1 MPWDASA
8 FIALARVALL
18 RARPRFAG
26 ALAVALVAG
35 CALGGPLPAAYAA
48 DAPATAAG
56 QPTEPDQPAAEAK
69 PGHTSESKGSESKAA
84 EAPKEK
90 KEAPKT
96 KKTAPPAKAP
106 KAAPAK
112 PKASAAP
119 AGQKTGEPAPTPP
132 TAPPAPPPPPQ
143 NPFGFDDVRARAKA
157 LAAKPYEEQN
167 APLPDA
173 LKNLS
178 YDQYRDIRFKSDAA
192 LWRYDDVP
200 FQVQFYHRGFLYQK
214 RVDINAIVDGRA
226 LPIRYSPDLFDFGKN
241 TFPQPLPAD
250 LGFAGFRLHYPLK
263 RPDYHDEFAVF
274 LGASYFRAIG
284 ARNHYGLSARG
295 LAIDTGLPKKEEFP
309 YFREFWIQKPQ
320 PTDSHLTVFALL
332 DSQSVTGA
340 YRFVIHPGLQ
350 TTMDVTADLFIRQ
363 TVDKFGVAPLTSMF
377 FHGENG
383 PKNVDDFREEAHDSD
398 GLLIQAGGEWIW
410 RPLENPSRLQLSS
423 YHAVNPRGFGL
434 LQRDRDF
441 DHYQDLESAY
451 QDRPS
456 LWVTPVGDWGEGN
469 IHLIE
474 IPVDADKYDNIVAF
488 WWPKDPVKPG
498 EEHVFRYHLTFTSDM
513 LSRPPLGRVIAT
525 RIGAVPGN
533 KDRRLFVLD
542 FDHLGQPGPQEIQPT
557 VSTSAGEITN
567 LVVYRNAKTGGWR
580 LSFELAPAGDKPI
593 ELRGYLKSGDDVLTE
608 TWSYQWNR

>member
-1 MPWDASA
+1 MVVISSNAAA
-8 FIALARVALL
+8 FGALARIAL
-18 RARPRFAG
+18 RHARPG
-26 ALAVALVAG
+26 VLAAALVTGWAVTV
-35 CALGGPLPAAYAA
+35 PLSFAHAA
-48 DAPATAAG
+48 DAPAAADQSAG
-56 QPTEPDQPAAEAK
+56 QDRPAK
-69 PGHTSESKGSESKAA
+69 PTDAKQHQAPQAKAA
-84 EAPKEK
+84 PDSK
-90 KEAPKT
+90 KAESP
-96 KKTAPPAKAP
+96 KKTESPKKNAAAKKAAPASPP
-106 KAAPAK
+106 SKAAPAK
-112 PKASAAP
+112 PEANAVPAA
-119 AGQKTGEPAPTPP
+119 QKTGE
-132 TAPPAPPPPPQ
+132 PAPPPPPQ
-143 NPFGFDDVRARAKA
+143 NPFGFTEVRAQAKA
-157 LAAKPYEEQN
+157 LAAKPYEDQD
-167 APLPDA
+167 AALPDA

-178 YDQYRDIRFKSDAA
+178 YDQYRDIRFKPDAA

-214 RVDINAIVDGRA
+214 KVDINAIVDGRA
-226 LPIRYSPDLFDFGKN
+226 LPVRYSPDLFDFGKN
-241 TFPQPLPAD
+241 AFPQPLPAD

-263 RPDYHDEFAVF
+263 RPDYYDEFAVF

-309 YFREFWIQKPQ
+309 FFREFWIKKPQ
-320 PTDSHLTVFALL
+320 PADSEVTVYALL
-332 DSQSVTGA
+332 DSPSVAGA

-350 TTMDVTADLFIRQ
+350 TTMDVTADLFIRH
-363 TVDKFGVAPLTSMF
+363 TVEKFGVAPLTSMF

-451 QDRPS
+451 QNRPS

-498 EEHVFRYHLTFTSDM
+498 EEHVFSYRLTFTSDM
-513 LSRPPLGRVIAT
+513 LSRPPLGRVAAT
-525 RIGAVPGN
+525 RIGAVPGD

-542 FDHLGQPGPQEIQPT
+542 FEGVAQAGPEGMQPA
-557 VSTSAGEITN
+557 VSTSAGKLAN
-567 LVVYRNAKTGGWR
+567 LVMYRNQETGGWR
-580 LSFELAPAGDKPI
+580 LSFELAPEGDKPI
-593 ELRGYLKSGDDVLTE
+593 ELRGYLKSGDDALTE